1 MTEQTN
7 LVPKRRFKEF
17 HNTQAWEQRELGKVV
32 DVVRSY
38 SLSRDVETDE
48 DSGFR
53 YVHYGDIHKK
63 VAGLIES
70 DEQLPMIKAGDYDLL
85 QKGDVIVADASE
97 DYMGIAEPSVLLDTP
112 SDKVVAGLHTIA
124 MRPKEITP
132 LFLYYLLH
140 TDDFKK
146 FGGRVGTGMKVFGIT
161 TKNLFMYPAVLPIKE
176 EQEEIGKFFYEL
188 DHLITLHQRKLE
200 KTKALKSA
208 YLSEMFPAEEEREP
222 KRRFAG
228 FTDKWEQH
236 KLGDLMEISSASRV
250 HKNEWTESGVPFFRS
265 SDVVSEFKG
274 TENNKAFISQ
284 SLFEKLSIK
293 SGRVKKGDV
302 LVTGGGSIGIPYLV
316 KNDNPLYFK
325 DADLLWLK
333 SSETING
340 TFLYTFFTTSYF
352 RNYVNSIT
360 HIGTIS
366 HYTIEQAKVT
376 PIRIP
381 TKEEQTKIGEFFKL
395 LDETIAL
402 HQRKLEKLQ
411 NIKNAYL
418 NEMFV

>member
-1 MTEQTN
+1 MEQTK

-17 HNTQAWEQRELGKVV
+17 QNAHGWEQRELGKVV
-32 DVVRSY
+32 DLVKSY

-48 DSGFR
+48 DSSFR

-63 VAGLIES
+63 VADLIES
-70 DEQLPMIKAGDYDLL
+70 DEQLPMIKAGDYESL

-97 DYMGIAEPSVLLDTP
+97 DYTGIAEPAVLLNKP
-112 SDKVVAGLHTIA
+112 SAKVVAGLHTIA

-140 TDDFKK
+140 TDNFKSY
-146 FGGRVGTGMKVFGIT
+146 GTRVGTGMKVFGIT
-161 TKNLFMYPAVLPIKE
+161 TNNLFKYPAALPVKE
-176 EQEEIGKFFYEL
+176 EQEEIGKFFYDL
-188 DHLITLHQRKLE
+188 DNLITLHQRKLD

-208 YLSEMFPAEEEREP
+208 YLTVMFPAEGERKP

-228 FTDKWEQH
+228 FTDSWEQCN
-236 KLGDLMEISSASRV
+236 LGDLMEISSASRV
-250 HKNEWTESGVPFFRS
+250 HKNEWTKSGVPFFRS

-274 TENNKAFISQ
+274 IENNKAYISQ

-325 DADLLWLK
+325 DADLIWLK
-333 SSETING
+333 SSETTTNG
-340 TFLYTFFTTSYF
+340 NFLYTFFITPFF
-352 RNYVNSIT
+352 RNYVKSIT

-381 TKEEQTKIGEFFKL
+381 TKKEQTKIGSFFAN
-395 LDETIAL
+395 LDHLITL
-402 HQRKLEKLQ
+402 RKRKLEKLQ
-411 NIKNAYL
+411 NLKKAYL